1 MATCHSPETGIVRNS
16 YRCGHALIVSA
27 GQVKSIDPRRLWWS
41 PVSYGRLRHRD
52 KVSLLSFSVTH
63 HTLFKPLTVERTAEL
78 GFEAASNK
86 LAPKDRVGAMR
97 LASSV
102 VSTFGTTALSAVGR
116 K

>member
-16 YRCGHALIVSA
+16 YRCGHALIVSAA

-63 HTLFKPLTVERTAEL
+63 HTLQAIDSRAHRRA
-78 GFEAASNK
+78 GFRGCEQQACSQK
-86 LAPKDRVGAMR
+86 IG
-97 LASSV
+97 
-102 VSTFGTTALSAVGR
+102 SAR
-116 K
+116 CA